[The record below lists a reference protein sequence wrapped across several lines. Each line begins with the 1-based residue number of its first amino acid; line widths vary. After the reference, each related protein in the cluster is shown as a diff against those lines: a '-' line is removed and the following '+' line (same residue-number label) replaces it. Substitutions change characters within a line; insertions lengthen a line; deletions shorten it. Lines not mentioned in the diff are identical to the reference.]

1 MTEQTKQRLKYWLI
15 GIFTGG
21 GIAAPVT
28 AFICKKVYDKKVDE
42 AETRGMNA
50 MAAYAVQQQTT
61 VPGEVITERDEN
73 GKPIA
78 GRYPYEELRSK
89 KINGTDETIDNSVY
103 TGIHAYNV
111 MPDDDINNYDVTIDD
126 IEATEEAR
134 ERTEAHERYLEM
146 IDKYKNPEELR
157 PRKINGDDFLNEQY
171 MQKSYVNWYEQDNVF
186 EEELNV
192 IEDPYATFGVT
203 DGRELFKNPE
213 LRLDAD
219 IVYVRNEKLTTDFEI
234 SRIHGSYAE
243 MVGGESGLGETDT

>member
-28 AFICKKVYDKKVDE
+28 AFICRKVYDKKVNE

-73 GKPIA
+73 GKPVA
-78 GRYPYEELRSK
+78 GRYPFGNNEDVLS
-89 KINGTDETIDNSVY
+89 DE
-103 TGIHAYNV
+103 
-111 MPDDDINNYDVTIDD
+111 DINNYDVTIDD

-146 IDKYKNPEELR
+146 IDRYKNPEELR
-157 PRKINGDDFLNEQY
+157 PRKISGDDFLNEQY
-171 MQKSYVNWYEQDNVF
+171 MEKCYVNWYEQDNVF

-243 MVGGESGLGETDT
+243 MVGGEAGLGETDT